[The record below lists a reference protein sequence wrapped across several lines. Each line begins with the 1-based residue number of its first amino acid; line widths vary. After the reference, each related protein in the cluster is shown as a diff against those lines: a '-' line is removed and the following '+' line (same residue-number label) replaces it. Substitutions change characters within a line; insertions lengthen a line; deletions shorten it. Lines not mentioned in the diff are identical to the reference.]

1 MWNMFKDIIT
11 NSKDIIANLEQISR
25 IVLMFVLFTLKK

>member
-1 MWNMFKDIIT
+1 MWNMFKT

-25 IVLMFVLFTLKK
+25 IVLMFVMFTLKK